1 MEEKLEEEMELQ
13 QEEEMELQQEEEM
26 GEMHKQTPHRTN
38 NPGEDVVDINIKN
51 EEDVLVVS

>member
-1 MEEKLEEEMELQ
+1 MELQ

-26 GEMHKQTPHRTN
+26 EEMLKQTPHHRTN
-38 NPGEDVVDINIKN
+38 NLGEDVVDINIKN